1 MLFCC
6 NCNTNYHSNVLLGMY
21 ILVRVYLSFS
31 FPFVNITKIFN
42 PFLPIPSCR
51 YRTIYP
57 FPYKNITKILILYQS
72 LIQKLYS
79 FSYCISNI
87 LLPWY
92 NIYQNFPHHLTYTL
106 NILTI
111 HFSDENITYIFNPST
126 VKISHIMYYMCT
138 CIYIP
143 LIHPFPLYK
152 DITHVLT

>member
-6 NCNTNYHSNVLLGMY
+6 NCNTNYHSNLLLGMY

-126 VKISHIMYYMCT
+126 VKISHIMYYM
-138 CIYIP
+138 YIP